1 MQIETVRGLADSRD
15 AATLFF
21 DLLKKREHL
30 PAIVGMPDGFHGH
43 GLFTA
48 NRDRLSCHT
57 VTGPATA
64 ATPWKS
70 HKTTD

>member
-1 MQIETVRGLADSRD
+1 VRTPADRPDS
-15 AATLFF
+15 AALFF